1 MLRYLVRTVGG
12 PHEVLPSHTTEERTP
27 MPSPFPGMDPY
38 LEHPAL
44 WPGVH
49 QGLITFM
56 WTTLNAVLPPRYT
69 ASIGERLYVVQ
80 PERDIYPDVM
90 VLERP
95 APHPVR
101 QMTEGTAVA
110 IDPPWV
116 LTIEPV
122 EIREVFIEI
131 LATGAEDQVV
141 TVIEVLSPAN
151 KAPGSSGRQLYLTR
165 QREVFESQTHLIE
178 IDFLRRGEHTIA
190 VPREELRRRGPW
202 DYLICLHRGGQGK
215 RYEVWA
221 TTVRQRLPRICVPL
235 AHGDPD
241 LALDV
246 QAIFNRLYDEGGYA
260 RRIDYRHAPPAP
272 LAGDDATWA
281 GALLHERGWQE

>member
-1 MLRYLVRTVGG
+1 
-12 PHEVLPSHTTEERTP
+12 

-44 WPGVH
+44 WPSVH

-56 WTTLNAVLPPRYT
+56 WTALNAMLPPRYT
-69 ASIGERLYVVQ
+69 ASIGERLYVLQ

-95 APHPVR
+95 APPSVR

-116 LTIEPV
+116 LTIDPV
-122 EIREVFIEI
+122 EIREVCIEI
-131 LATGAEDQVV
+131 FATGAEEQVV

-151 KAPGSSGRQLYLTR
+151 KAPGSLGRQLYLTK
-165 QREVFESQTHLIE
+165 QREVFASQTHLIE
-178 IDFLRRGEHTIA
+178 IDLLRRGEHTIA
-190 VPREELRRRGPW
+190 VPGEELCRKGPW
-202 DYLICLHRGGQGK
+202 DYLVCLHRGGQGT

-221 TTVRQRLPRICVPL
+221 TTVRQRLPRIGVPL

-241 LALDV
+241 VALDV
-246 QAIFNRLYDEGGYA
+246 QTIFDRLYDEGGYA
-260 RRIDYRHAPPAP
+260 RRIDYHRAPLVP
-272 LAGDDATWA
+272 LAGDNAIWA
-281 GALLHERGWQE
+281 EALLHERGLRE